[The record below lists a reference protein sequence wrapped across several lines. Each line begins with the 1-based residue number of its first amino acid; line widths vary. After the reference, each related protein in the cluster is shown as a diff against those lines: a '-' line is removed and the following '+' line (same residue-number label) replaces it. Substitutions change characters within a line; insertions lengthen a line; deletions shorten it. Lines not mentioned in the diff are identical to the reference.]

1 MSVFDSAALS
11 EALEQLYRSFGV
23 LPRAKVQ
30 REHGPSKRCSCN
42 NARQHAAGAVQPF
55 QRAAQRAI
63 VKQRHKIPPVHHSAR
78 RDKIEPKENRS
89 MELFEK
95 TLRETTLYD
104 GKILR
109 LHVDDVELP
118 NGNRAIREIVE
129 HSGGV
134 CVAALSEQGTLRFVR
149 QFRYPYHKVLLEL
162 PAGKL
167 EKGEEPLQAGLREL
181 EEECGLQAEK
191 VVSLGCVYPTVA
203 YCSEI
208 IHLFLATG
216 LHETQ
221 QHFDE
226 DEFLEVEEIALSD
239 AVRLVMENEIT
250 DSKTVAAVLK
260 IARLKEE
267 GKL

>member
-1 MSVFDSAALS
+1 
-11 EALEQLYRSFGV
+11 
-23 LPRAKVQ
+23 
-30 REHGPSKRCSCN
+30 
-42 NARQHAAGAVQPF
+42 
-55 QRAAQRAI
+55 
-63 VKQRHKIPPVHHSAR
+63 
-78 RDKIEPKENRS
+78 

-95 TLRETTLYD
+95 TLRETELFN
-104 GKILR
+104 GKIIRVHL
-109 LHVDDVELP
+109 DEVELP
-118 NGNRAIREIVE
+118 NGNHAMREIVE

-134 CVAALSEQGTLRFVR
+134 CVAALSENETLQFVR
-149 QFRYPYHKVLLEL
+149 QFRYPYHRVLLEL

-167 EKGEEPLQAGLREL
+167 EKGEAPLQAGLREL

-216 LHETQ
+216 LTKTH

-226 DEFLEVEEIALSD
+226 DEFLETEEIALAD
-239 AVRLVMENEIT
+239 AVRMVMENEIT

>member
-1 MSVFDSAALS
+1 
-11 EALEQLYRSFGV
+11 
-23 LPRAKVQ
+23 
-30 REHGPSKRCSCN
+30 
-42 NARQHAAGAVQPF
+42 
-55 QRAAQRAI
+55 
-63 VKQRHKIPPVHHSAR
+63 
-78 RDKIEPKENRS
+78 

-134 CVAALSEQGTLRFVR
+134 CVAALNEQGTLRFVR

-167 EKGEEPLQAGLREL
+167 EKGEEPLEAGLREL

-239 AVRLVMENEIT
+239 AVKLVMDNEIT

>member
-1 MSVFDSAALS
+1 
-11 EALEQLYRSFGV
+11 
-23 LPRAKVQ
+23 
-30 REHGPSKRCSCN
+30 
-42 NARQHAAGAVQPF
+42 
-55 QRAAQRAI
+55 
-63 VKQRHKIPPVHHSAR
+63 
-78 RDKIEPKENRS
+78 

-118 NGNRAIREIVE
+118 NGNTAIREIVE

-134 CVAALSEQGTLRFVR
+134 CVAALSERGTLRFVR

-181 EEECGLQAEK
+181 EEECGLRADK
-191 VVSLGCVYPTVA
+191 VTSLGCVYPTVA

-208 IHLFLATG
+208 IYLFLATG

-239 AVRLVMENEIT
+239 AVRMVMQNEIT

-260 IARLKEE
+260 IARLREE

>member
-1 MSVFDSAALS
+1 
-11 EALEQLYRSFGV
+11 
-23 LPRAKVQ
+23 
-30 REHGPSKRCSCN
+30 
-42 NARQHAAGAVQPF
+42 
-55 QRAAQRAI
+55 
-63 VKQRHKIPPVHHSAR
+63 
-78 RDKIEPKENRS
+78 

-95 TLRETTLYD
+95 TLQETTLFD
-104 GKILR
+104 GRIIRVHL
-109 LHVDDVELP
+109 DEVELP
-118 NGNRAIREIVE
+118 NGNHAMREIVE
-129 HSGGV
+129 HPGGV
-134 CVAALSEQGTLRFVR
+134 CVAALSDRGTLRFVR

-167 EKGEEPLQAGLREL
+167 EKGEEPLEAGLREL
-181 EEECGLQAEK
+181 EEECGLRADK

-226 DEFLEVEEIALSD
+226 DEFLEVEEISLDD
-239 AVRLVMENEIT
+239 AVRLVMNNEIT

>member
-1 MSVFDSAALS
+1 
-11 EALEQLYRSFGV
+11 
-23 LPRAKVQ
+23 
-30 REHGPSKRCSCN
+30 
-42 NARQHAAGAVQPF
+42 
-55 QRAAQRAI
+55 
-63 VKQRHKIPPVHHSAR
+63 
-78 RDKIEPKENRS
+78 

-95 TLRETTLYD
+95 TLQETTLYD
-104 GKILR
+104 GRILR
-109 LHVDDVELP
+109 LHLDEVELP
-118 NGNRAIREIVE
+118 NGNHAMREIVE

-134 CVAALSEQGTLRFVR
+134 CVAALSDRDTLRFVR
-149 QFRYPYHKVLLEL
+149 QFRYPYHRVLLEL

-208 IHLFLATG
+208 IHLFLAMG
-216 LHETQ
+216 LRETQ

>member
-1 MSVFDSAALS
+1 
-11 EALEQLYRSFGV
+11 
-23 LPRAKVQ
+23 
-30 REHGPSKRCSCN
+30 
-42 NARQHAAGAVQPF
+42 
-55 QRAAQRAI
+55 
-63 VKQRHKIPPVHHSAR
+63 
-78 RDKIEPKENRS
+78 

-118 NGNRAIREIVE
+118 NGNTAIREIVE

-134 CVAALSEQGTLRFVR
+134 CVAALSERGTLRFVR
-149 QFRYPYHKVLLEL
+149 QFRYLYHKVLLEL

-181 EEECGLQAEK
+181 EEECGLRADK
-191 VVSLGCVYPTVA
+191 VTSLGCVYPTVA

-239 AVRLVMENEIT
+239 AVRMVMQNEIT

-260 IARLKEE
+260 IARLREE

>member
-1 MSVFDSAALS
+1 
-11 EALEQLYRSFGV
+11 
-23 LPRAKVQ
+23 
-30 REHGPSKRCSCN
+30 
-42 NARQHAAGAVQPF
+42 
-55 QRAAQRAI
+55 
-63 VKQRHKIPPVHHSAR
+63 
-78 RDKIEPKENRS
+78 

-167 EKGEEPLQAGLREL
+167 EKGEEPLEAGLREL
-181 EEECGLQAEK
+181 EEECGLQADK

-239 AVRLVMENEIT
+239 AVKLVMDNEIT

>member
-1 MSVFDSAALS
+1 
-11 EALEQLYRSFGV
+11 
-23 LPRAKVQ
+23 
-30 REHGPSKRCSCN
+30 
-42 NARQHAAGAVQPF
+42 
-55 QRAAQRAI
+55 
-63 VKQRHKIPPVHHSAR
+63 
-78 RDKIEPKENRS
+78 

-104 GKILR
+104 GRILR

-118 NGNRAIREIVE
+118 NGNHAIREIVE

-134 CVAALSEQGTLRFVR
+134 CVAALSENDTLRFVR

-181 EEECGLQAEK
+181 EEECGLRADK
-191 VVSLGCVYPTVA
+191 VMSLGCVYPTVA

-208 IHLFLATG
+208 IYLFLATG

-226 DEFLEVEEIALSD
+226 DEFLEVEEIALAD
-239 AVRLVMENEIT
+239 AVRMVMDNEIT

>member
-1 MSVFDSAALS
+1 
-11 EALEQLYRSFGV
+11 
-23 LPRAKVQ
+23 
-30 REHGPSKRCSCN
+30 
-42 NARQHAAGAVQPF
+42 
-55 QRAAQRAI
+55 
-63 VKQRHKIPPVHHSAR
+63 
-78 RDKIEPKENRS
+78 

-95 TLRETTLYD
+95 TLRETTLFD
-104 GKILR
+104 GRIIRVHL
-109 LHVDDVELP
+109 DEVELP
-118 NGNRAIREIVE
+118 NGKHASREIVE
-129 HSGGV
+129 HPGGV
-134 CVAALSEQGTLRFVR
+134 CVAALSDRDTLRFVR

-181 EEECGLQAEK
+181 EEECGVQADH
-191 VVSLGCVYPTVA
+191 VISLGCVYPTVA

-208 IHLFLATG
+208 IYLFLATG
-216 LHETQ
+216 LRRTQ

-226 DEFLEVEEIALSD
+226 DEFLEVEEISLSD
-239 AVRLVMENEIT
+239 AVRMVMENEIT

>member
-1 MSVFDSAALS
+1 
-11 EALEQLYRSFGV
+11 
-23 LPRAKVQ
+23 
-30 REHGPSKRCSCN
+30 
-42 NARQHAAGAVQPF
+42 
-55 QRAAQRAI
+55 
-63 VKQRHKIPPVHHSAR
+63 
-78 RDKIEPKENRS
+78 

-95 TLRETTLYD
+95 TLQETTLYD
-104 GKILR
+104 GRILR
-109 LHVDDVELP
+109 LHLDEVELP
-118 NGNRAIREIVE
+118 NGNHAMREIVE

-134 CVAALSEQGTLRFVR
+134 CVAALSDRDTLRFVR
-149 QFRYPYHKVLLEL
+149 QFRYPYHRVLLEL

-181 EEECGLQAEK
+181 EEECGLQAER

-239 AVRLVMENEIT
+239 AVRMVMENEIT

-267 GKL
+267 EKL